1 MRKDRIRRGLALGI
15 MAMLL
20 LAGCRP
26 AASPEPA
33 GESLPHSATC
43 EQQEEA
49 GQQEAKEE
57 SSRGEATNPESTN
70 PEATNPGATNPE
82 TAEAPSRAREQE
94 THLTLPVPPSVRP
107 SLLLSQETRENLA
120 RETADG
126 EAYWQPVDTM
136 TILAA
141 GQETELTVLDNSR
154 YVREGTVYQAPPYDV
169 AMFATLAAEAL
180 DHLYGISDFRSTQ
193 WSVLWSE
200 DFHSLS
206 FSTTDDPDQEACYWV
221 NFQHGYLEEAVGI
234 PVGER
239 YISSMGVFYHDQD
252 ASSPLSQDSFLQ
264 PEELGRIS
272 PEEAARWYYEAYLLY
287 PGPEAEEVQ
296 MTDYGTVEIYT
307 VEGTA
312 YYLELAEDNRF
323 LNIYGPYQGR
333 SGNQWENL
341 P

>member
-1 MRKDRIRRGLALGI
+1 MRKDRIRRGLALDI
-15 MAMLL
+15 MAVLL

-33 GESLPHSATC
+33 GESLPHSAAW
-43 EQQEEA
+43 EQQEA
-49 GQQEAKEE
+49 GQPEAKEE
-57 SSRGEATNPESTN
+57 GSRAET
-70 PEATNPGATNPE
+70 TNPE

-94 THLTLPVPPSVRP
+94 PHLTLPVPPSVRP
-107 SLLLSQETRENLA
+107 SLLLSQVTRENLA

-169 AMFATLAAEAL
+169 AMFATLAAGAL

-264 PEELGRIS
+264 PEELGRMS